1 MIRTIRAKYC
11 DGKLEPLEALD
22 LEEGEEVVLSIG
34 ERPLEPS
41 ALEDGAVWED
51 LSERI
56 RTSREDLRRPSGE
69 LIAADKAWREN
80 HDHEAFKRMIY
91 LARIEGSRERP
102 NL

>member
-11 DGKLEPLEALD
+11 DGKLELLEDLD
-22 LEEGEEVVLSIG
+22 LEDGEEVVLTVG
-34 ERPLEPS
+34 ERSSWPPE
-41 ALEDGAVWED
+41 
-51 LSERI
+51 
-56 RTSREDLRRPSGE
+56 RPSDE
-69 LIAADKAWREN
+69 LMAADKAWREN

>member
-1 MIRTIRAKYC
+1 MIRTIRARYC

-41 ALEDGAVWED
+41 ALGEDAV
-51 LSERI
+51 S
-56 RTSREDLRRPSGE
+56 RRPSDE
-69 LIAADKAWREN
+69 LMAADKAWREN